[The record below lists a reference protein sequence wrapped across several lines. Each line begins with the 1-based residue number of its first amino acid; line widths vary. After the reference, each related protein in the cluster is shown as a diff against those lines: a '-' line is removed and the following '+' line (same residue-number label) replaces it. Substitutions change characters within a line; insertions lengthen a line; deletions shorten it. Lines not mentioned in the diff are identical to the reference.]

1 MSRRADDVGPT
12 VTPDARTE
20 VRREVDVTD
29 RTVDRPAVQQ
39 PVMEV
44 PRTELKHKTSAAAA
58 FALVFGLS
66 ALVSWFTGPLAVL
79 FGLLGI
85 ILGAVGASKA
95 KREHHVTGR
104 GLAIAG
110 IVLGLLGLLLGAA
123 VTATGIAIA
132 NDPQSQNFLSDLYGR
147 FSGIMPSTSEI
158 PNPTS

>member
-1 MSRRADDVGPT
+1 MARRADDVGRT
-12 VTPDARTE
+12 VTPDVRTE

-29 RTVDRPAVQQ
+29 HTVDRPLMYA
-39 PVMEV
+39 PD
-44 PRTELKHKTSAAAA
+44 TELKHKTSAAAA
-58 FALVFGLS
+58 FSLVFGLS
-66 ALVSWFTGPLAVL
+66 AVVSWFTGPLAVL

-104 GLAIAG
+104 GLAITG

-123 VTATGIAIA
+123 VTAGVVFIA
-132 NDPQSQNFLSDLYGR
+132 NDPQSTNFLSDFYNR
-147 FSGIMPSTSEI
+147 FSSILPSTSEI